1 MMPRLLVLLPAAF
14 LPATAS
20 PGPSA
25 PSPAPAWVSAET
37 PDREGPD
44 EALFRQARDLRYA
57 QQWYAAT
64 QVYRR
69 LLKDHPGSSRAADA
83 RYWLA
88 ASLEQDQRWDE
99 AAAAYTDF
107 LDRHPDQRLLGKE
120 ARLNRIHCWGIR
132 QWTNPAATAGL
143 AQALSDS
150 LPDVRIA
157 AALQLARRK
166 DPRAV
171 PVLQAGLQFD
181 ASSEPCRLALLSM
194 GVQPKAA
201 VAVQGRFLVVR
212 VKEHGKSDPLT
223 IRIALGLARAVGG
236 YLSDEQLR
244 QAHAKGIHMDRLM
257 DEALGVPKG
266 TELFSLNDGK
276 STVTVTVE

>member
-1 MMPRLLVLLPAAF
+1 MNLRPLAVLPALLFAA
-14 LPATAS
+14 PAD
-20 PGPSA
+20 PGPLV
-25 PSPAPAWVSAET
+25 PAWITA
-37 PDREGPD
+37 PEGPD
-44 EALFRQARDLRYA
+44 EALFQQARDLRYA
-57 QQWYAAT
+57 QRWYEAA
-64 QVYRR
+64 QAYRR
-69 LLKDHPGSSRAADA
+69 LLNQYPGSSRVADA

-88 ASLEQDQRWDE
+88 SSLEQDQRWDE

-107 LDRHPDQRLLGKE
+107 LQQDPDQRLLGKE

-132 QWTNPAATAGL
+132 QWDNPAAVAGL
-143 AQALSDS
+143 AEALSD
-150 LPDVRIA
+150 PQADVRTA
-157 AALQLARRK
+157 AALQLAQRK

-171 PVLQAGLQFD
+171 PVLQAGLQLD
-181 ASSEPCRLALLSM
+181 TYSEPCRLALVSM

-201 VAVQGRFLVVR
+201 GPVQGRFLVVR
-212 VKEHGKSDPLT
+212 VKERGKSDPLT

-244 QAHAKGIHMDRLM
+244 QARAKGIDMDRLM
-257 DEALGVPKG
+257 EQALSVPKG